1 MKSVGFI
8 WDLCKINWALR
19 YHLKNEKKWS
29 CKLTSFNLK
38 DKKYNLKNYKKLS
51 CKLISFNFKNENC
64 YLKNEK
70 KKWSCNAGLRR
81 NKHMDRH
88 AFVRVGDFLKKD
100 RLLPFNMLSEA
111 VRCM

>member
-1 MKSVGFI
+1 M
-8 WDLCKINWALR
+8 
-19 YHLKNEKKWS
+19 
-29 CKLTSFNLK
+29 
-38 DKKYNLKNYKKLS
+38 
-51 CKLISFNFKNENC
+51 
-64 YLKNEK
+64 K